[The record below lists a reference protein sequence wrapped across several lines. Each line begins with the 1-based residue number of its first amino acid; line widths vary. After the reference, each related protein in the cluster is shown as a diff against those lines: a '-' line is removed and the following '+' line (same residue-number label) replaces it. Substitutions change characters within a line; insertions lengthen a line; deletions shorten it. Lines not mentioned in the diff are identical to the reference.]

1 MNILL
6 GEIRKS
12 LEDLRLGLTGALNI
26 TDSME
31 ALGRAL
37 QFNRVP
43 ETWEKYAYFSK
54 KGLALWYPDMIER
67 VIQLQLWTQELET
80 PMTLCISH
88 LFNPMS
94 FLTAIMQKTARDQ
107 ELPLDDMVL
116 QTNVT
121 AIRSPEE
128 VNAYPES
135 GAYIHGLYLEGAA
148 WELGGQG

>member
-1 MNILL
+1 MNVLL

-31 ALGRAL
+31 NLSKCL
-37 QFNRVP
+37 SFNKVP
-43 ETWEKYAYFSK
+43 GTWESIAYFSR
-54 KGLALWYPDMIER
+54 KGLALWYSDLIER
-67 VIQLQLWTQELET
+67 TNQLTAWTAELVT
-80 PMTLCISH
+80 PISLCIAY

-107 ELPLDDMVL
+107 GQSLDDMVL

-121 AIRSPEE
+121 TFKGPDE
-128 VNAYPES
+128 VTAFPES
-135 GAYIHGLYLEGAA
+135 GAFIHGVFLEGAA
-148 WELGGQG
+148 WELGG